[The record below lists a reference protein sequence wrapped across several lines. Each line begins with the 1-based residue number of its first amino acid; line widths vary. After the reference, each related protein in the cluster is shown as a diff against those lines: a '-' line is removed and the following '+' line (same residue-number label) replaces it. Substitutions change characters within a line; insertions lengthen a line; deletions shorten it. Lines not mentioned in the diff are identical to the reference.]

1 MISWNPCISSSRDA
15 MVVPSAVKR
24 RAIRTVKRNAMAKV
38 EHAASCE
45 LMKNELA
52 DSKKV
57 LNTGSKRV
65 AASAE

>member
-1 MISWNPCISSSRDA
+1 MAKYGYTCLCGGFNL
-15 MVVPSAVKR
+15 KR
-24 RAIRTVKRNAMAKV
+24 GGKTRKVYAMAKV